1 MFVHSRSVTV
11 LYTSGFI
18 GWCSVLHTGQMPE
31 WIMYDFGNITITACS
46 RFALLTSASTI
57 DWKLWIAR
65 EEGPFVSCKFI
76 AEVNSIVDLGNI
88 LVLMMVAESN
98 SIVNLDDI
106 LIGMITVKLI
116 VWPRSSL

>member
-1 MFVHSRSVTV
+1 M
-11 LYTSGFI
+11 
-18 GWCSVLHTGQMPE
+18 
-31 WIMYDFGNITITACS
+31 
-46 RFALLTSASTI
+46 
-57 DWKLWIAR
+57 
-65 EEGPFVSCKFI
+65 SCKFI